1 MLSTSG
7 VLCNFS
13 GMLQDFPGFS
23 DVGMGKE
30 RKRAERYGEKKKS
43 NVSIHHG
50 TISICDKKLLQLRY
64 KPDVWAKHSADITG
78 IY

>member
-23 DVGMGKE
+23 DVGMGK
-30 RKRAERYGEKKKS
+30 GEKGDQGKTG
-43 NVSIHHG
+43 VE
-50 TISICDKKLLQLRY
+50 LR
-64 KPDVWAKHSADITG
+64 G
-78 IY
+78 INYYV

>member
-1 MLSTSG
+1 MLSTPG

-23 DVGMGKE
+23 EVGMGKGE
-30 RKRAERYGEKKKS
+30 KGGRYGGRKKKS

-50 TISICDKKLLQLRY
+50 TGCL
-64 KPDVWAKHSADITG
+64 
-78 IY
+78 